1 MNVKLHTPKTL
12 KAGSG
17 IATLKQFV
25 LSMVATTILFCVAI
39 IDANAQ
45 YFSAQTPYDQWRDSL
60 KHSIRLKPIVGLNYR
75 YVPHFRNE
83 SNHSVVLRNRPVE
96 QPINP
101 VSIQVG
107 RFVAYDPAPIFQYN
121 YYHYDEDQT
130 IIGALLNT
138 FVDILIDNS
147 SKPKPKPRKKT
158 IDY

>member
-39 IDANAQ
+39 VDANAQ

-75 YVPHFRNE
+75 HVPHFRNE

-107 RFVAYDPAPIFQYN
+107 RFAAYDPPPIFQYN
-121 YYHYDEDQT
+121 YYNDDQT
-130 IIGALLNT
+130 ILGAFLET
-138 FVDILIDNS
+138 FVDFLIDNS
-147 SKPKPKPRKKT
+147 SKPKSKPRKKT

>member
-1 MNVKLHTPKTL
+1 MKKKMILL
-12 KAGSG
+12 
-17 IATLKQFV
+17 
-25 LSMVATTILFCVAI
+25 LFCVAI
-39 IDANAQ
+39 IEANAQ

-60 KHSIRLKPIVGLNYR
+60 KHSIRLKPIMGLNYR
-75 YVPHFRNE
+75 HVPHFRNE

-107 RFVAYDPAPIFQYN
+107 RFVAYDPAPTFQYN

-130 IIGALLNT
+130 IIGALLDT
-138 FVDILIDNS
+138 FVNIIIDNS
-147 SKPKPKPRKKT
+147 SKPESKPKKKA